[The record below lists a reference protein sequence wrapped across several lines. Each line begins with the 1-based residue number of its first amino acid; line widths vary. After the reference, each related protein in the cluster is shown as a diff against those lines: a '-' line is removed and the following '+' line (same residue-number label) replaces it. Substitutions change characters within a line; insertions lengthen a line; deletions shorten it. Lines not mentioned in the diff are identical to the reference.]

1 MGSTPWAKSP
11 SFECVKFSIILGAVQ
26 TPFDSKPKC
35 FCDQGSQF
43 HCQGWL
49 PGLDDLNR
57 FNLSRYCFQSRFRP
71 NSTDFFVYVCSRG
84 TVLISLNK
92 VQSGR
97 QFNLR

>member
-49 PGLDDLNR
+49 PGSDDLNR

-71 NSTDFFVYVCSRG
+71 NSTDFSSMSAPGDGVDQ
-84 TVLISLNK
+84 LE
-92 VQSGR
+92 QSPKWTAV
-97 QFNLR
+97 